1 MRLINKAGLLAVALT
16 TLLILASCSDSN
28 TSTGVTAGRDAA
40 KEILPDD
47 ESTCPLFSE
56 GFACEMKKL
65 MCNVGD
71 IYTNQRAAQ
80 CQYQGYDICWQE
92 GQPRACL
99 GDASGD
105 HDGDATVD
113 DPTGPPVTD
122 AGGGRDGDGQG
133 SDTNSSEFPDG
144 SCEGPGNFTDNLN
157 TGGAYLRDAI
167 LSCGWI
173 YPNGK
178 AYYIQPDANLNGA
191 YLTGAN
197 LTGANLIFAN
207 LRGADLSD
215 ANLKGVDLY
224 GVFVDTSTICPNGKP
239 WGIGGGGNCPWMG
252 AP

>member
-1 MRLINKAGLLAVALT
+1 MRLINKTGLLAVALT

-40 KEILPDD
+40 
-47 ESTCPLFSE
+47 
-56 GFACEMKKL
+56 
-65 MCNVGD
+65 N
-71 IYTNQRAAQ
+71 
-80 CQYQGYDICWQE
+80 
-92 GQPRACL
+92 L

-113 DPTGPPVTD
+113 DSTGPPETD

-197 LTGANLIFAN
+197 LSYANLYDANLKRAYLTGANLSYANLYGAYLNGAYLTGANLTGANLIFAN

-215 ANLKGVDLY
+215 ANLRGVDLY